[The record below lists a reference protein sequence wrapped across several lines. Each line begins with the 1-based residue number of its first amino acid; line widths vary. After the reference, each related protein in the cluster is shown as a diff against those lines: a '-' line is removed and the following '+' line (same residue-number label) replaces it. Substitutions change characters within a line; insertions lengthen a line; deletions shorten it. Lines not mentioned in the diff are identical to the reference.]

1 MDEVPI
7 AEKGVVT
14 HLEKMVGCKVL
25 GEHLHSLPL
34 VNQARQMGDEESLQI
49 VSEEPS
55 NQACGGWS
63 HADRVMR
70 AKKDLKR
77 NTPAPRSRC
86 IRIS

>member
-14 HLEKMVGCKVL
+14 RLEKMVGCRVL
-25 GEHLHSLPL
+25 GEYLHSLHL
-34 VNQARQMGDEESLQI
+34 VNQTRQLGDEESLQI

-55 NQACGGWS
+55 NQACCGRS
-63 HADRVMR
+63 HADLVMR

-77 NTPAPRSRC
+77 NTTAPLSRS